1 MRGRAK
7 AVKSDAPAV
16 ACHSQRAPADQA
28 CAKQG
33 GRLHI
38 GKTRRQRKA
47 EMRVRND
54 MGRIAA
60 IPRGAGELRMI
71 AEIFTVR
78 QAQGTDPA
86 TMAKHGNETGKA
98 SGREGVTQDGK

>member
-1 MRGRAK
+1 MLFLSFLREGIDFAPLPGDDLREDMRGRAK

-54 MGRIAA
+54 MGQIGRAHVC
-60 IPRGAGELRMI
+60 PV
-71 AEIFTVR
+71 TN
-78 QAQGTDPA
+78 AQLVCRLLLVKKKKNT
-86 TMAKHGNETGKA
+86 
-98 SGREGVTQDGK
+98 